1 MMATYMVY
9 NGLSMSSELSPG
21 DRVFLAFLARG
32 PMSAYDIK
40 KEMASSVSFF
50 WSAQH
55 SQVYQ
60 QANRL
65 QRQGYVEPRG
75 RAGARNRV
83 ILGLTDQGWAAVGEW
98 LREPA
103 PTYRIYDQSLAK
115 LYFADLAD
123 PDTARQLLAGQRD
136 QHQAL
141 LAEFDRLRGLLAGVD
156 YQQQIPYQLYTLQLG
171 IRVEQ
176 AYLDWI
182 ASTLADL
189 AARSQPGELPGRRS
203 ERPQIIADPAGHI
216 DAPVVFNQFC
226 GPNCRTAFY
235 SAAVPA

>member
-1 MMATYMVY
+1 
-9 NGLSMSSELSPG
+9 MSGELSPG
-21 DRVFLAFLARG
+21 DHVFLAFLARG

-75 RAGARNRV
+75 RAGARHRV
-83 ILGLTDQGWAAVGEW
+83 ILGLTDQGRAAVDRW

-115 LYFADLAD
+115 LFFADLAD
-123 PDTARQLLAGQRD
+123 PNAAEQMLADQRA
-136 QHQAL
+136 QHEAL
-141 LAEFDRLRGLLAGVD
+141 RAEFDHLRERLESVD

-171 IRVEQ
+171 LRVEQ

-182 ASTLADL
+182 AGTLADL
-189 AARSQPGELPGRRS
+189 EARVSPPE
-203 ERPQIIADPAGHI
+203 
-216 DAPVVFNQFC
+216 
-226 GPNCRTAFY
+226 
-235 SAAVPA
+235 

>member
-1 MMATYMVY
+1 
-9 NGLSMSSELSPG
+9 MSGELSGG
-21 DRVFLAFLARG
+21 DHVLLAFLARG

-60 QANRL
+60 QASRL
-65 QRQGYVEPRG
+65 QRQGYIAPRG

-83 ILGLTDQGWAAVGEW
+83 TLGLTDQGREAVGRW

-123 PDTARQLLAGQRD
+123 PDAAERLLADQRAQHEALQEEFGRLRQLL
-136 QHQAL
+136 
-141 LAEFDRLRGLLAGVD
+141 ESVD
-156 YQQQIPYQLYTLQLG
+156 YQQQVPYQLYTLQLG

-189 AARSQPGELPGRRS
+189 RGRVS
-203 ERPQIIADPAGHI
+203 PAE
-216 DAPVVFNQFC
+216 
-226 GPNCRTAFY
+226 
-235 SAAVPA
+235 